1 MTKDEALKQALEAL
15 EFYYEQHGEESDAKV
30 ITALR
35 ERLAQPEM
43 QPCAGRNC
51 GSTNPNLH
59 SAECFEDYEKATG
72 MNQRKPLHIGDESA
86 AFKAWFDAWW
96 VGDGEQGETIPT
108 QSDKHFLTYLD
119 QYTLGFGA
127 WMAAKHAAHGI
138 TGEQK

>member
-1 MTKDEALKQALEAL
+1 MTKEREALKLALEAL
-15 EFYYEQHGEESDAKV
+15 EHMYSAAHDVAEPA
-30 ITALR
+30 ITAIR
-35 ERLAQPEM
+35 EALAEQP
-43 QPCAGRNC
+43 A
-51 GSTNPNLH
+51 
-59 SAECFEDYEKATG
+59 
-72 MNQRKPLHIGDESA
+72 QRKPLHIGDESA